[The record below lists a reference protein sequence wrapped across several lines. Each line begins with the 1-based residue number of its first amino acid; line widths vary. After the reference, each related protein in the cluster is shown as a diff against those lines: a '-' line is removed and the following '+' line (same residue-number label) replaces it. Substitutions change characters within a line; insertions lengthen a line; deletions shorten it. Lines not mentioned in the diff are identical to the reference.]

1 MGVMDLI
8 QRFRPGT
15 TRGPD
20 DDLNVEEEIARNLW
34 VRTLLD
40 CLPACR
46 CVVALRQCTD
56 SPGFRPAWR

>member
-34 VRTLLD
+34 VRARPS
-40 CLPACR
+40 LPA
-46 CVVALRQCTD
+46 
-56 SPGFRPAWR
+56 PE